1 MHKDLLFST
10 VCSQHLHVGVLLGAC
25 TDITCTNKSEISTGH
40 ALHASLDQQGS
51 TGRHRV
57 VCLEGCP
64 SAQAAPAESGSYTRS
79 EPMSSPAQAAVVRPI
94 ALPSRGGGHLQ
105 ARQASELSL
114 AEQVL
119 CPAVVE
125 DIRKKREAMSSQAGI
140 YFITPTDSA
149 VQRML
154 EDWDTRPQYK
164 AAHIF
169 FSSKVSGAQLQSI
182 RNKPLLTQRLRSLKE
197 VSSVADNANACC
209 NTSMRCFC
217 SRGKQCGERVVKRR
231 RWR

>member
-1 MHKDLLFST
+1 MLAWLPIDTDRPLQMWTS
-10 VCSQHLHVGVLLGAC
+10 C
-25 TDITCTNKSEISTGH
+25 TS
-40 ALHASLDQQGS
+40 
-51 TGRHRV
+51 
-57 VCLEGCP
+57 
-64 SAQAAPAESGSYTRS
+64 S
-79 EPMSSPAQAAVVRPI
+79 EPMSSPARVAAGKTL
-94 ALPSRGGGHLQ
+94 ALSSRGGGHLLNKQ
-105 ARQASELSL
+105 ACDQPH
-114 AEQVL
+114 AEQLL

-149 VQRML
+149 VQRVL

-197 VSSVADNANACC
+197 VSSVADNA
-209 NTSMRCFC
+209 
-217 SRGKQCGERVVKRR
+217 
-231 RWR
+231 

>member
-1 MHKDLLFST
+1 MAAHRRRQPPADVEVLHIKRAHELSST
-10 VCSQHLHVGVLLGAC
+10 HGC
-25 TDITCTNKSEISTGH
+25 GH
-40 ALHASLDQQGS
+40 
-51 TGRHRV
+51 T
-57 VCLEGCP
+57 P
-64 SAQAAPAESGSYTRS
+64 RS
-79 EPMSSPAQAAVVRPI
+79 
-94 ALPSRGGGHLQ
+94 ALPSRGGGHLLPEQ
-105 ARQASELSL
+105 ARELPP
-114 AEQVL
+114 AEQLL

-197 VSSVADNANACC
+197 VSGVADSAQAC
-209 NTSMRCFC
+209 
-217 SRGKQCGERVVKRR
+217 
-231 RWR
+231 

>member
-1 MHKDLLFST
+1 MPHWTSRAVQDDA
-10 VCSQHLHVGVLLGAC
+10 GAYAC
-25 TDITCTNKSEISTGH
+25 MAAH
-40 ALHASLDQQGS
+40 
-51 TGRHRV
+51 RHR
-57 VCLEGCP
+57 P
-64 SAQAAPAESGSYTRS
+64 PPADVDVLHIKR
-79 EPMSSPAQAAVVRPI
+79 A
-94 ALPSRGGGHLQ
+94 H
-105 ARQASELSL
+105 ELSSTRGCGQNPRSVFQRWRHL
-114 AEQVL
+114 LNKQACDQPHAEQLL

-149 VQRML
+149 VQRVL

-197 VSSVADNANACC
+197 VSSVADNA
-209 NTSMRCFC
+209 
-217 SRGKQCGERVVKRR
+217 
-231 RWR
+231 